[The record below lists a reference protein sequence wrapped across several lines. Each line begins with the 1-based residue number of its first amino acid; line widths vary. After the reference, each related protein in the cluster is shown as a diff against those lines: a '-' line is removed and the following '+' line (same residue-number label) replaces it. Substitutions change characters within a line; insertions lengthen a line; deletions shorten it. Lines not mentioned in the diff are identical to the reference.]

1 MEGHDNVC
9 CSLVVGEGLTEAE
22 REHARALRGW
32 KRGGENLAGEA
43 EVRSSVG
50 K

>member
-22 REHARALRGW
+22 RERERESCVAGREVLRT
-32 KRGGENLAGEA
+32 
-43 EVRSSVG
+43 
-50 K
+50 

>member
-22 REHARALRGW
+22 KERESAVWLEERC
-32 KRGGENLAGEA
+32 
-43 EVRSSVG
+43 
-50 K
+50 